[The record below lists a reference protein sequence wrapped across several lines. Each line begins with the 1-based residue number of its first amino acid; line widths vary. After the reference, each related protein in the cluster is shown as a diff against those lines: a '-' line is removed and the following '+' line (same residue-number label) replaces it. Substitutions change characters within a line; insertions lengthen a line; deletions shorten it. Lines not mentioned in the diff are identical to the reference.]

1 MNAEGTRRD
10 GPLRRALMAVRRD
23 KRLEW
28 AVYAAVIALSLL
40 LYFAG
45 DGCISGC
52 GKQDGADESGVSAA
66 AEGDTLE
73 TRLTAVLSRIR
84 GAGRV
89 AVLITYETEG
99 ETVAAMASTKD
110 TSTQTAQSGTS
121 EQTRVVTEPYTVTT
135 DGGEQP
141 IVLMEIAPAV
151 RGVIVVAEGAA
162 DPTVRMNLQ
171 YAVRAVTGAP
181 LSSIEVFEMTG
192 EE

>member
-1 MNAEGTRRD
+1 MNAERTRQD
-10 GPLRRALMAVRRD
+10 GALRRLLAAVRRD

-28 AVYAAVIALSLL
+28 AMYAAVLVLSLL

-45 DGCISGC
+45 DSCAGGC
-52 GKQDGADESGVSAA
+52 DGTDEGPEHTAPAVAS
-66 AEGDTLE
+66 GDTLE
-73 TRLTAVLSRIR
+73 TRLTAVLCRIR
-84 GAGRV
+84 GAGKV
-89 AVLITYETEG
+89 AVLITYETGG

-110 TSTQTAQSGTS
+110 TSIQTAQNTAT
-121 EQTRVVTEPYTVTT
+121 EQVREVTEPYTVTT
-135 DGGEQP
+135 DSGEQP